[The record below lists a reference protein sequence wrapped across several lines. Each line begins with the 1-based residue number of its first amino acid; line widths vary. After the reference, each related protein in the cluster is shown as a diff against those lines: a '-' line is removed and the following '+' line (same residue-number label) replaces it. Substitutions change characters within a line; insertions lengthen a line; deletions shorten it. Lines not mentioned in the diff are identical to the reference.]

1 MMHAELLK
9 QFNPTEE
16 DILLMEEQ
24 LELSM
29 EEITED
35 SEIEKDEDF
44 SMEDIGIEEEQETVE
59 DFYMGDTMHMYLA
72 EIGQIPLL
80 STEEEIALSKSI
92 KEGGEKALEARNKL
106 VQSNL
111 RLVIHYAKRYLGR
124 GVDIED
130 LNAMGIEGLFKA
142 AEKFDYTLGYKF
154 STYAS
159 WWIKQ
164 AISRGIADEGNLVRI
179 PVHMSETI
187 HKVRRA
193 QKALTQEWGEE
204 PTIEKLAEYCG
215 LPENTVLAAIQAMYS
230 IVSFETKVGEDGDT
244 TLEDF
249 LADEKQENPCDVAVA
264 MDLKEAIR
272 LVLGHLTAKEAT
284 VLALRNGIGAEYPM
298 TLEEIANLP
307 GFGVS
312 RERIRQIESKALRK
326 IRLNPRLLN
335 LLRDFAA

>member
-1 MMHAELLK
+1 MKMMHSELLDEL
-9 QFNPTEE
+9 NPTEE
-16 DILLMEEQ
+16 DILLLEEQ
-24 LELSM
+24 MEL
-29 EEITED
+29 T
-35 SEIEKDEDF
+35 
-44 SMEDIGIEEEQETVE
+44 EEEEYCEIGDDGDLSIENALVEEEKTE

-80 STEEEIALSKSI
+80 STEEEIALSKI
-92 KEGGEKALEARNKL
+92 IQEGGEGAQEARNRL
-106 VQSNL
+106 IESNL

-124 GVDIED
+124 GVDFED
-130 LNAMGIEGLFKA
+130 LNAMGREGLFRA

-187 HKVRRA
+187 QRVRRA
-193 QKALTQEWGEE
+193 QKVLTLENGEE
-204 PTIEKLAEYCG
+204 PTVEMLSEYCG
-215 LPENTVLAAIQAMYS
+215 LSESTVLSAIQAMYS

-249 LADEKQENPCDVAVA
+249 LADEKQENPCDTVVS

-272 LVLGHLTAKEAT
+272 QVLGHLTPKEAT
-284 VLALRNGIGAEYPM
+284 VLALRNGIGVDYPK
-298 TLEEIANLP
+298 TLEEIAKLP

-312 RERIRQIESKALRK
+312 RERIRQIETKALRK
-326 IRLNPRLLN
+326 IRHNPRLLS
-335 LLRDFAA
+335 LLRDFVA